1 MLQRQIHT
9 SLGCSKVVACIV
21 QQCKSGADVIGC
33 RALPV
38 EQLGTLYLAAVYI
51 VEGNGWTDKEV
62 VGCGKQPARLHLRL
76 PVLHLALVVVV
87 VAHVVAHAPIVA
99 RKGVEVGGIVYALAV
114 AGEDMRAR
122 HAKHIEAYCR
132 HIAEERHVA
141 GRLQGVVGVGTV
153 QSGSHQA

>member
-9 SLGCSKVVACIV
+9 SLWCCKVVAGVV
-21 QQCKSGADVIGC
+21 QQSKTSTYVIC
-33 RALPV
+33 CSTLPIK
-38 EQLGTLYLAAVYI
+38 QFWTLYLAAVDI
-51 VEGNGWTDKEV
+51 VEGNCWTNKEI
-62 VGCGKQPARLHLRL
+62 VGCGKQPACLHLRL

-99 RKGVEVGGIVYALAV
+99 RKGVEVGGIVDALAV